1 MYPTLFLPY
10 SGLFFDYIESHKKY
24 TMTVQQYHDTYE
36 IYLQTKG
43 ERYIFLENICHA
55 MKPGDVCIIR
65 PFDLHYG
72 ESRTSDY
79 YGRYVL
85 NFPEEKLDLLLTQ
98 GERQLLF
105 QRFHSCILHL
115 TGEVWERT
123 LTILQGLSACW
134 DQSGFLAEK
143 LQYSYVFQLLMLLKD
158 RMPEQE
164 EPAISG
170 VSSDVRPEIL
180 QAIHYLNEHYRDPID
195 LDTIADTVHMSKY
208 HFCRLF
214 SKATGATFVEY
225 LNNVRLTKVH
235 QMLLE
240 TALSLSQIAE
250 QTGFSSPGHLS
261 RVFGSVYQ
269 MSPSKFRKQK
279 HDIS

>member
-1 MYPTLFLPY
+1 
-10 SGLFFDYIESHKKY
+10 
-24 TMTVQQYHDTYE
+24 
-36 IYLQTKG
+36 
-43 ERYIFLENICHA
+43 
-55 MKPGDVCIIR
+55 
-65 PFDLHYG
+65 
-72 ESRTSDY
+72 
-79 YGRYVL
+79 
-85 NFPEEKLDLLLTQ
+85 
-98 GERQLLF
+98 
-105 QRFHSCILHL
+105 
-115 TGEVWERT
+115 
-123 LTILQGLSACW
+123 
-134 DQSGFLAEK
+134 
-143 LQYSYVFQLLMLLKD
+143 MLLKD